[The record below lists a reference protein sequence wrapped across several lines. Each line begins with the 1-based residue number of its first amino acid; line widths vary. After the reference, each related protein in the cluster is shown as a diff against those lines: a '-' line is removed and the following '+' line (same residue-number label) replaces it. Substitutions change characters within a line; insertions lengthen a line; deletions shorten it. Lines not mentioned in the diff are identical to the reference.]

1 MTTLAEKILRDFSKV
16 KLRKV
21 TIKVPRLKIKNKKL
35 TNQKEQE
42 QIPNYSI
49 ISILIKTAVE
59 KAKKERKEKPAKED
73 KSYKILKDERDLTF
87 NGGYGTVSKSYGSMP
102 RISYVDY
109 GKLFSYLGKF
119 KSQRPYERMAEHV
132 ASLNKT
138 TESSSFVLADK
149 DAMDK
154 IGRYDKYMKNPSMDM
169 PVMALSLVP
178 IAGLSSGEWEEIK
191 MFMKLDPVIYALK
204 TKTA

>member
-1 MTTLAEKILRDFSKV
+1 MATLAEKVLRDFSKV
-16 KLRKV
+16 KLKNV

-42 QIPNYSI
+42 QIPNSSI
-49 ISILIKTAVE
+49 INILIKTAIE
-59 KAKKERKEKPAKED
+59 KAKKERKGKPAKED

-119 KSQRPYERMAEHV
+119 KSQSPYEKMAEHV

-138 TESSSFVLADK
+138 TESGSFVLTDG

-154 IGRYDKYMKNPSMDM
+154 IGRYDKYMKNPAMDM

-191 MFMKLDPVIYALK
+191 MLMKLDSVIYALK

>member
-1 MTTLAEKILRDFSKV
+1 LATLAEKILRDFSKV

-21 TIKVPRLKIKNKKL
+21 TIKVPRFKNKKL

-42 QIPNYSI
+42 QTPNSSI

-59 KAKKERKEKPAKED
+59 KAKRERKVKPVDEE
-73 KSYKILKDERDLTF
+73 KSYKILKGERDLIF
-87 NGGYGTVSKSYGSMP
+87 NGGYGTNSKGYGATP
-102 RISYVDY
+102 HTTYVDY
-109 GKLFSYLGKF
+109 GKLFSYLGTFRAK
-119 KSQRPYERMAEHV
+119 QPYDNMAEHV

-138 TESSSFVLADK
+138 TESGSFVLADK